1 MVDRKKTR
9 VTVKSVLSAWGH
21 VCFSGS
27 QLGAI
32 LPPGDTGKCLE
43 AFLVITAGWSGEH
56 SDWLLN
62 ISQSTYQIPH
72 QRITSPQC

>member
-1 MVDRKKTR
+1 MWLKRLLKVRISHCYRQSMVDRKKTR
-9 VTVKSVLSAWGH
+9 VTVKSVLSSWGH

-43 AFLVITAGWSGEH
+43 AFLVITAGRCSWH
-56 SDWLLN
+56 LVV
-62 ISQSTYQIPH
+62 
-72 QRITSPQC
+72 

>member
-1 MVDRKKTR
+1 MVDRKKTG

-32 LPPGDTGKCLE
+32 LSPRAHLAISGDIL
-43 AFLVITAGWSGEH
+43 
-56 SDWLLN
+56 
-62 ISQSTYQIPH
+62 
-72 QRITSPQC
+72 